1 MSRSPRSGRNER
13 SEWRTARRAV
23 DRRGSAAP
31 FIAEQP
37 AQSRLYGR
45 RPATEQAFRFTWLG
59 LGHVPEIRM
68 ASMDSRYLR
77 RSTIIRR
84 VASMLSRVLQKRVE
98 VLLPSSAL
106 VRFTGIR

>member
-1 MSRSPRSGRNER
+1 
-13 SEWRTARRAV
+13 
-23 DRRGSAAP
+23 
-31 FIAEQP
+31 
-37 AQSRLYGR
+37 
-45 RPATEQAFRFTWLG
+45 
-59 LGHVPEIRM
+59 
-68 ASMDSRYLR
+68 MDSRYLR